1 MSGRE
6 GDTGLDAVDKAI
18 VDALQRDGRMPFA
31 QLAER
36 IGLSQ
41 AATRQRYHRLVA
53 RGVLQV
59 VAVADPGAIGFGY
72 QAMLGV
78 VVEDDAVAVAE
89 RVAAHEEAEY
99 VVLTTGRFDVLVEVV
114 CRDADAFVDLVNDRL
129 RRIEGV
135 ARVEQL
141 TYLRIVKQTYA
152 WGTA

>member
-1 MSGRE
+1 VIGRDG
-6 GDTGLDAVDKAI
+6 GDGLDAVDKAI
-18 VDALQRDGRMPFA
+18 VRELQRDGRMPFA
-31 QLAER
+31 QLADH

-59 VAVADPGAIGFGY
+59 VAVADPAAIGFGY

-89 RVAAHEEAEY
+89 RFAAHTEAEY
-99 VVLTTGRFDVLVEVV
+99 VVLTAGRFDLLVEVV
-114 CRDADAFVDLVNDRL
+114 CRDADELVTLVNESL
-129 RRIEGV
+129 RAIEGV
-135 ARVEQL
+135 ARIEQL
-141 TYLRIVKQTYA
+141 TFLRVVKQTYA